1 MSLTKC
7 TQQYCCLLSDTT
19 AAVLDTALL
28 QVIATLPRLQNLCL
42 EGARRVSAMGLVHLT
57 SLTCLTKMKIGDID
71 DFEIF
76 GVDRD
81 DIYEVL
87 KDSSLQLQTKVGCH

>member
-1 MSLTKC
+1 MSLIKC

-42 EGARRVSAMGLVHLT
+42 EGAWRVSAMGLVHLT

-71 DFEIF
+71 DFEIV